1 MSRSLE
7 NVKEKIASLNGMNGY
22 DATSDSELNDKI
34 QTLKDVALT
43 LLDEVEALT
52 STRSVN
58 IRHGINLY
66 EEVQRFERDLIQ
78 QALERT
84 GGHQTRA
91 ARLLGVNLTT
101 LHNKIKRYQIN
112 VPDWEE
118 NGVVIEVS
126 AAQQ

>member
-1 MSRSLE
+1 MSRGLG
-7 NVKEKIASLNGMNGY
+7 NIKEKIASLNGMNGY
-22 DATSDSELNDKI
+22 GAAGDSELNDKI

-101 LHNKIKRYQIN
+101 LHNKIKRYQIK